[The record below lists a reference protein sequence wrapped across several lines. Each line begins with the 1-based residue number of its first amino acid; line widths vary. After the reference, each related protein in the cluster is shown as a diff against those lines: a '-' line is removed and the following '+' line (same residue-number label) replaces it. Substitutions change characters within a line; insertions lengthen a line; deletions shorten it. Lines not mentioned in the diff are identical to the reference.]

1 MKKWFVVFAIA
12 GMFVGMP
19 CQADAQFGVRVGI
32 SSMTGLAGIEYRTG
46 NISLGAGPLAGP
58 IAVSARYALN
68 SEGNS
73 LWAGLAFVLNKYE
86 AIDSYDAENF
96 EVKFKDLPQVGPVV
110 GYRMGLNES
119 LDLSIGGGY
128 GVYLGVDET
137 WELFGVTGTNETA
150 GALFD
155 LSLGYSF

>member
-1 MKKWFVVFAIA
+1 MKKWVAVFAIA
-12 GMFVGMP
+12 GIFMGMP
-19 CQADAQFGVRVGI
+19 SQSDAQVGVRGGI
-32 SSMTGLAGIEYRTG
+32 SSMTGILGLEYRTG
-46 NISLGAGPLAGP
+46 NISLGAGPLLDGQ
-58 IAVSARYALN
+58 IAVSGSYALN
-68 SEGNS
+68 AEGNS
-73 LWAGLAFVLNKYE
+73 LWGGLAFVINRGE
-86 AIDSYDAENF
+86 AITKGGDSKNF
-96 EVKFKDLPQVGPVV
+96 SQVGPAL

-119 LDLSIGGGY
+119 LDLSLGGGY